1 MSAHLSQILPSMTIN
16 LSSSEHFQI
25 KNNQSA
31 LLTEPTPVPG
41 LTLSSGIASAQNTYL
56 FTTPLPIIQEHLL
69 KKHVLSLISEY
80 NSLSKSFSRISQID
94 SNIAYLITFY
104 HFLKTQYTNEQYI
117 KNVFF
122 ILLKAISI
130 AKIHFAYSK
139 DMFLPI
145 SAALRFLNAAL
156 TSILNSKSLQYYKN
170 LSMFCATIRTFF
182 KNKIINNSAILATLL
197 FPRKNDFSMFRL
209 SATPNLTILNAEFRS
224 YAELFATYSQ
234 NHFIKNAF
242 LDTIFTLYAIGLKI
256 TTDADITE
264 SGSNDTLIYLN
275 SLYSSKITAQAQLGF
290 SIDHNVNIDNSLESA
305 INKSLTLFSD
315 LTNAISDKL
324 QETVADYQRKIIA
337 SLTTIY
343 NLYRFSI
350 KKIDLQDLLV
360 NVCGVLGSAGVAS
373 SIVTQLISSLRSNFL
388 IPQAQAGEESCLLVL
403 KALSLATFC
412 LFVKQLPGK
421 NTIDEF
427 VTRLDRFP
435 KAISGLES
443 MWTRLDTVVKQLY
456 LFIEEKVLHRERKFL
471 STDMLKEVTDW
482 ATDVEHYLK
491 MANRHEIKKDAKT
504 VHAVARLYPR
514 GIQLIKECTQ
524 LKLAPANLNLIRSLL
539 PATKQL
545 ADEAIK
551 SGALKQSLRPEPLIV
566 WFCGKS
572 GLGKTGMSY
581 PFMIDMMRVFGDVP
595 ADFQKNIYGRVPETE
610 YWDGYIDQE
619 YIIYDDAFQIK
630 DNVLKPNPELFEII
644 RLGNAFPVML
654 HMASVEE
661 KNNTF
666 ANPKCVLLTSNI
678 EVIKTES
685 LNSPEA
691 VQRRIDFAYHVDIL
705 PKYRE
710 YYTNSNGQEC
720 YKLNAALA
728 RADARKLK
736 GISSCNNLEVYSF
749 EQFSPFDGRVVRK
762 DLSYAEIV
770 ADCSQKLANR
780 FDSHVDFS
788 AYLDAYRNPEW
799 ESTEEEVV
807 RDDWEQFT
815 HDQSIVEFP
824 IQAQAQSNL
833 ATRIVTKV
841 PPQLFK
847 FLLLNHAIR
856 YYICG
861 DSDTPLMALLRSVK
875 RGMESIMDKCGLI
888 QRPRSIWDSD
898 ALEYYS
904 NYATSVI
911 EYLNNAR
918 SQMQQTISNFFGRY
932 WDIFKTAIIAGIS
945 MFCGYLTFKAVS
957 VSAEYIKSKIQTPKY
972 VSESDALAII
982 VKEANSCLE
991 NDCKD
996 CKFCANS
1003 VSTALNVVWNSSCA
1017 CYVRRMEQGRENIR
1031 TFAISLYG
1039 EQRVSPNSDLTKV
1052 DAIDI
1057 VSQLINCDCSTCDCC
1072 NDEDLKSRLTSVAR
1086 LHNTNC
1092 VCILTRFYQGFRT
1105 NDLLDMINV
1114 LKEHVPTVIRNKELL
1129 RMIDNHAMMSSDSP
1143 STRKQQH
1150 NRQVRIGAHGMM
1162 SSDSPRLNQKLR
1174 TTTIRSH
1181 GMLSSD
1187 APRVGSK
1194 VIRTTI
1200 AAHALMP
1207 AFAKTEPQLECKE
1220 STETVEEIMTN
1231 GPVMQKGVACPGCD
1245 YCKTMAV
1252 SVDSQ
1257 RSLPEQDRAA
1267 VTIARDVVYKNMFRF
1282 IIITNERSGTVK
1294 RHEFGQ
1300 IFMLGGRLG
1309 LIPKHFLAVIR
1320 MKTRESAIGA
1330 TLTFVLENCNNVITP
1345 EIPCEY
1351 LLDNENF
1358 IEHPDKDLAIVQL
1371 PTNCGGFAQA
1381 FNHIIDEQDL
1391 FRVSD
1396 VPAILARYQEA
1407 SVKDKKTGVNYYRE
1421 LFWLSGIRPEDALVE
1436 SSLSATE
1443 FVMNRGSYTY
1453 HAVTFFGDCG
1463 SILLAS
1469 NAGVTKKI
1477 VGMHIAGITTMNK
1490 GISVAFT
1497 RQMIQKMMK
1506 HFNATSQYGHEI
1518 VPNKIEPSI
1527 LKENGTF
1534 LIYGVEEGR
1543 RIMGSTSSSISPS
1556 PAHGALIESPNKPG
1570 YLKPFYDAEGN
1581 RIDPMTL
1588 QRSKYGVIRPFVP
1601 IDKVQTVYEAMRT
1614 FYHREYRN
1622 SPSYYKTPLTREET
1636 IIGIDGD
1643 PFINS
1648 INRQTAPGY
1657 PYTYQKDGMP
1667 GKTKWF
1673 GNGMDYDL
1681 TSQAYLDLSHDVDS
1695 LIESILNGV
1704 RPKVIWIDTLKD
1716 AKIPIKKANVGKT
1729 RLFTACPLHYTIAFR
1744 QYFLP
1749 FIAHC
1754 MRNRIDNSI
1763 SVGINPTSA
1772 EWTQLAQRLLRNGK
1786 HVIAGDYSNFDGTLP
1801 VQYVETAVRIM
1812 ADWFCTNFEDIENQK
1827 RNVICGKTLTKLEFH
1842 NFLMNLGTECV
1853 NHLHIAN
1860 HEQSKD
1866 GALIYYVRN
1875 GIPSGCPATA
1885 ILNSIVNHCVL
1896 AHSWLSIMDKTPF
1909 ATMSAFFE
1917 NTSSIFYGDDFIMN
1931 IRPEVIDLFNQETI
1945 TPVLKKELE
1954 MTMTDEAKTGDIV
1967 KARTLEEVS
1976 FLKRKFRFEKMIQL
1990 WVSPIDI
1997 DVILDA
2003 PNWVRLG
2010 NQLPLRICIDTLQG
2024 GIAEL
2029 ALHDISVDKMYRERM
2044 IELGLKLTRNTG
2056 IDFYPDSRSTT
2067 LMKFRNEQMGG
2078 DDEINY

>member
-1 MSAHLSQILPSMTIN
+1 MSAHLSQVLPQLN
-16 LSSSEHFQI
+16 LTLASSEHFQI
-25 KNNQSA
+25 KSNQST
-31 LLTEPTPVPG
+31 LLCEPTPVPE

-56 FTTPLPIIQEHLL
+56 FTDPIPIIQEHLL
-69 KKHVLSLISEY
+69 KKHVLSLISEFS
-80 NSLSKSFSRISQID
+80 SLCKPFSRISQID
-94 SNIAYLITFY
+94 SNISYLITFY
-104 HFLKTQYTNEQYI
+104 HFLKTLYTNEQRI
-117 KNVFF
+117 KDTFF
-122 ILLKAISI
+122 ILLKSISI

-145 SAALRFLNAAL
+145 SAALRFLNASL
-156 TSILNSKSLQYYKN
+156 TAILNAKDLQLYKN
-170 LSMFCATIRTFF
+170 LPMYCSTIREFF
-182 KNKIINNSAILATLL
+182 KNKLINNSAILATLL
-197 FPRKNDFSMFRL
+197 FPRKNNFDQFKL
-209 SATPNLTILNAEFRS
+209 SATPNLIILNAEFKT
-224 YAELFATYSQ
+224 YAQLFATYSQ
-234 NHFIKNAF
+234 NHYIKNSF
-242 LDTIFTLYAIGLKI
+242 LDTIFTLYAICMKI

-264 SGSNDTLIYLN
+264 SGSSDTLVYLN
-275 SLYSSKITAQAQLGF
+275 SLYSSKLSAQAQIGLN
-290 SIDHNVNIDNSLESA
+290 INHNVNIDNSLETA
-305 INKSLTLFSD
+305 INKSLTLFTD

-350 KKIDLQDLLV
+350 KKIELQDLLV
-360 NVCGVLGSAGVAS
+360 NICGVIGAAGVAS
-373 SIVTQLISSLRSNFL
+373 TLVTQLITSLRTNFL
-388 IPQAQAGEESCLLVL
+388 TPQCQNGEDSCLLII
-403 KALSLATFC
+403 KALSLASFC
-412 LFVKQLPGK
+412 IFVKELPGK
-421 NTIDEF
+421 HTIDEF
-427 VTRLDRFP
+427 LGRLDRFP

-443 MWTRLDTVVKQLY
+443 MWSRLDTVVKQIH
-456 LFIEEKVLHRERKFL
+456 LFIEERVLQREHKFT
-471 STDMLKEVTDW
+471 STDMMKDVIDW
-482 ATDVEHYLK
+482 SIDVEHYIQL
-491 MANRHEIKKDAKT
+491 ANRHEIKKDAAT
-504 VHAVARLYPR
+504 LHAAARLYPR

-524 LKLAPANLNLIRSLL
+524 LKLAPANLNLIRTLL
-539 PATKQL
+539 PPAKQL

-581 PFMIDMMRVFGDVP
+581 PFMMDMMRVFGDIP
-595 ADFQKNIYGRVPETE
+595 ANFQKNIYGRVPETE

-691 VQRRIDFAYHVDIL
+691 VQRRIDYAYHVDIL
-705 PKYRE
+705 PEYRE

-720 YKLNAALA
+720 YKLNAAKA
-728 RADARKLK
+728 RADARKLR
-736 GISSCNNLEVYSF
+736 GISACNNLEIYCF
-749 EQFSPFDGRVVRK
+749 EQFSPFDGRVVK
-762 DLSYAEIV
+762 KNMSYADIV
-770 ADCSQKLANR
+770 ADCSSKLANR
-780 FDSHVDFS
+780 FDAHVDFAS
-788 AYLDAYRNPEW
+788 YLDAYRNPEW
-799 ESTEEEVV
+799 ETEIVKSTSE
-807 RDDWEQFT
+807 D
-815 HDQSIVEFP
+815 IVEFP
-824 IQAQAQSNL
+824 IKAQAQSNFI
-833 ATRIVTKV
+833 TNTITQV
-841 PPQLFK
+841 PPAIFK
-847 FLLLNHAIR
+847 FLLINHAIR
-856 YYICG
+856 YYVCG
-861 DSDTPLMALLRSVK
+861 DSDTPLMALLRSIK
-875 RGMESIMDKCGLI
+875 GRMDSLLDKCGI
-888 QRPRSIWDSD
+888 VPKSRSIWDSD
-898 ALEYYS
+898 ALDYYS
-904 NYATSVI
+904 AYTTSVV
-911 EYLNNAR
+911 EYLKHAR
-918 SQMQQTISNFFGRY
+918 SQMQQTLTAFFGQY
-932 WDIFKTAIIAGIS
+932 WDIFKTALVAGIS
-945 MFCGYLTFKAVS
+945 MFCGYLAYKTTTTITSYVKN
-957 VSAEYIKSKIQTPKY
+957 KIQTPKY
-972 VSESDALAII
+972 ISESYDLAEL
-982 VKEANSCLE
+982 VKEANACLE
-991 NDCKD
+991 NSCKD
-996 CKFCANS
+996 CKYCANS
-1003 VSTALNVVWNSSCA
+1003 VLTDLNVTWNSSCA
-1017 CYVRRMEQGRENIR
+1017 CYVRRMEQGKIAMRHY
-1031 TFAISLYG
+1031 AISLYG
-1039 EQRVSPNSDLTKV
+1039 EQRVSPDHDLTKV

-1057 VSQLINCDCSTCDCC
+1057 INQLCDCDCATCDCC
-1072 NDEDLKSRLTSVAR
+1072 NDDELKSRLAPVAR
-1086 LHNTNC
+1086 LHGTNC

-1105 NDLLDMINV
+1105 ADLFKMIGY
-1114 LKEHVPTVIRNKELL
+1114 LHEFVPSVIKNKELKRL
-1129 RMIDNHAMMSSDSP
+1129 VEL
-1143 STRKQQH
+1143 STQ
-1150 NRQVRIGAHGMM
+1150 GMM
-1162 SSDSPRLNQKLR
+1162 SSDNPSVRR
-1174 TTTIRSH
+1174 GRITTIGAH

-1187 APRVGSK
+1187 NPRLNSK
-1194 VIRTTI
+1194 QRFTRIGAQGMLSSDNPTMKFKNRTTI
-1200 AAHALMP
+1200 AAHALLP
-1207 AFAKTEPQLECKE
+1207 AFAKIEPQEVKIDQ
-1220 STETVEEIMTN
+1220 SIDEILTS
-1231 GPVMQKGVACPGCD
+1231 GPIMQKGITCPGCD
-1245 YCKTMAV
+1245 ECKSMAV
-1252 SVDSQ
+1252 SVEAQ
-1257 RSLPEQDRAA
+1257 RSLPEQDRSA
-1267 VTIARDVVYKNMFRF
+1267 VVIARDVVYKNMFRF
-1282 IIITNERSGTVK
+1282 IVITTERSGTIK
-1294 RHEFGQ
+1294 RQEFGQ

-1320 MKTRESAIGA
+1320 TKTRESEIGA
-1330 TLTFVLENCNNVITP
+1330 TLTFILENCNNVITP

-1351 LLDNENF
+1351 LLKSENY
-1358 IEHPDKDLAIVQL
+1358 IEHATKDLAVVQL
-1371 PTNCGGFAQA
+1371 PTNAGGFAQA

-1391 FRVSD
+1391 FRVGD
-1396 VPAILARYQEA
+1396 VPAILARYQES

-1421 LFWLSGIRPEDALVE
+1421 LFWLSGIRPEEALVE
-1436 SSLSATE
+1436 STLNASES
-1443 FVMNRGSYTY
+1443 VMNRGSYTY

-1463 SILLAS
+1463 SILLAC

-1477 VGMHIAGITTMNK
+1477 VGMHIAGIATMNK

-1497 RQMIQKMMK
+1497 KQMISKMMK
-1506 HFNATSQYGHEI
+1506 HFNPTSQYGHE
-1518 VPNKIEPSI
+1518 VVANTIEPSI

-1543 RIMGSTSSSISPS
+1543 RIMGSTNSSIAPS
-1556 PAHGALIESPNKPG
+1556 PAHGALIKSPNKPG
-1570 YLKPFYDAEGN
+1570 YLKPFFNKEGDK
-1581 RIDPMTL
+1581 IDPMTL

-1614 FYHREYRN
+1614 FYSREYRN
-1622 SPSYYKTPLTREET
+1622 SPAYYKTPLTREET

-1673 GNGMDYDL
+1673 GSDMDYDL
-1681 TSQAYLDLSHDVDS
+1681 TSQAYLDLSKDVDS
-1695 LIESILNGV
+1695 LIDSILNGV

-1716 AKIPIKKANVGKT
+1716 AKIPIAKADVGKT

-1763 SVGINPTSA
+1763 SVGVNPTSA

-1812 ADWFCTNFEDIENQK
+1812 ADWFCTNFENIEKQQ
-1827 RNVICGKTLTKLEFH
+1827 RNIINGKTLNEQEFH
-1842 NFLMNLGTECV
+1842 DFLMNLGTECV

-1896 AHSWLSIMDKTPF
+1896 AHSWLSIMDQTPY
-1909 ATMSAFFE
+1909 ATMSSFFE

-1931 IRPEVIDLFNQETI
+1931 IRPEVIDMYNQETI
-1945 TPVLKKELE
+1945 TPILKKELE
-1954 MTMTDEAKTGDIV
+1954 MTMTDEAKTGEIV
-1967 KARTLEEVS
+1967 KARTLTEVS
-1976 FLKRKFRFEKMIQL
+1976 FLKRKFRFEELIQL

-2029 ALHDISVDKMYRERM
+2029 ALHDVSVDKMYRTKM
-2044 IELGLKLTRNTG
+2044 TNLGLQLTRNTG
-2056 IDFYPDSRSTT
+2056 LDFYPDSRTTT
-2067 LMKFRNEQMGG
+2067 LMKFRNEQLSG
-2078 DDEINY
+2078 DCEINY